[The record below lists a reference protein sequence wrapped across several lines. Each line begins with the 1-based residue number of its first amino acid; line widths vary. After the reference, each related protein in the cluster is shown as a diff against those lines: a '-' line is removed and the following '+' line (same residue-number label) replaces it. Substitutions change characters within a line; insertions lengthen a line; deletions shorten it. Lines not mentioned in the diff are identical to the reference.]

1 MCTVRLYV
9 ERFVQATRLPF
20 NPGSPSHLSTR
31 RCPTWRSAGARRPQ
45 RRAENRRRK
54 RAPEM
59 SGAITERHTRTF
71 LSQTGPQIQL
81 ELVQAGHHLVGFNTF
96 RIAFRHKKD
105 DPWGR
110 PRFAL
115 LCAPEVLA
123 CTPRCE
129 GYDES
134 ELALRVEVMPARH
147 RRRDWRRFGEF
158 GLGVDVIQ
166 H

>member
-31 RCPTWRSAGARRPQ
+31 RCPTWRSAGARRSQ
-45 RRAENRRRK
+45 WRSEHRRRK

-81 ELVQAGHHLVGFNTF
+81 ELGQAGHHLVGFNTF
-96 RIAFRHKKD
+96 RIAFRHKKR
-105 DPWGR
+105 R
-110 PRFAL
+110 PMGSPSLRFAM
-115 LCAPEVLA
+115 CARSTSVH
-123 CTPRCE
+123 T
-129 GYDES
+129 S
-134 ELALRVEVMPARH
+134 LRGLRRIRAGASRRSYANTASPARRASL
-147 RRRDWRRFGEF
+147 RRIWVGC
-158 GLGVDVIQ
+158 
-166 H
+166 

>member
-1 MCTVRLYV
+1 
-9 ERFVQATRLPF
+9 
-20 NPGSPSHLSTR
+20 
-31 RCPTWRSAGARRPQ
+31 
-45 RRAENRRRK
+45 
-54 RAPEM
+54 M

-81 ELVQAGHHLVGFNTF
+81 ELLQAEHHLVGSNTF
-96 RIAFRHKKD
+96 RIAFRHKKG

-129 GYDES
+129 GYKES

-147 RRRDWRRFGEF
+147 RRRDGRRFGECR
-158 GLGVDVIQ
+158 LGVDGTQ